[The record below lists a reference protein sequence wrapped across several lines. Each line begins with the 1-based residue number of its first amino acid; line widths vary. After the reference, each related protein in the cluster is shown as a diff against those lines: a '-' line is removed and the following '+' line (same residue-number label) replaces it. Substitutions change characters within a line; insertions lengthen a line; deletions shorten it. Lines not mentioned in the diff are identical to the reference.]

1 MFLNMIYCNPC
12 IAPLKTLDIL
22 QVDDI
27 IHKGCE
33 FLKMPFDEL
42 RKFDR
47 RRHVV
52 ENRQMLIK
60 LVKDNSTLT
69 LQQIGIRFGGR
80 DHTTVIHSCSTVN
93 SLKKAYPEYRAK
105 YVEMQRYIFG

>member
-1 MFLNMIYCNPC
+1 
-12 IAPLKTLDIL
+12 
-22 QVDDI
+22 
-27 IHKGCE
+27 
-33 FLKMPFDEL
+33 MPFDEL